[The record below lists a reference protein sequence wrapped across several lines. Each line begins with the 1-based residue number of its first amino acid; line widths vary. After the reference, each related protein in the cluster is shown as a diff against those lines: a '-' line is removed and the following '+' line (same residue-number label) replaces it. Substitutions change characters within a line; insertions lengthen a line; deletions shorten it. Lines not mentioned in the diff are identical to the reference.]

1 LARFALMSYS
11 LNLDFYAIESTTIS
25 AMIASLLFCIVL
37 NLVIEYFRTFSMKNE
52 KTNTLGLYKQN
63 NLLCKLQASE

>member
-1 LARFALMSYS
+1 MSYS